1 MIPPTCVVLDWETHP
16 ITEDVAWKPPVPV
29 GLSLKFPG
37 GRTMYMRWGHPS
49 GNNTTRE
56 AVEKLLRMV
65 WASPFPILFHNAKFD
80 LSVSYY
86 HFGLPILPWNRVHDT
101 MFLAYL
107 DNPHARRNGLKELAA
122 DLLGWDADE
131 KDAVGEWLWENRAYV
146 FAQTGRRLSRSNGKV
161 SSQGEFYW
169 LVPGDVLEPYAVG
182 DVDRTEALFNHY
194 WPIIQEAGMGPAY
207 DRERQLLPIL
217 MESERNGI
225 DVDVQGLI
233 EDLVTYEAA
242 FVKAEAW
249 LRKRLA
255 APGLNFDAD
264 GDVGD
269 ALLRANVLQGSLIIG
284 KNGKLSVA
292 KDKLLPANFSDP
304 QVFQA
309 LGYRNRLKTCMEMF
323 MKPWLAQSQRRPDG
337 RISTNWNQTRG
348 GDGGTRTGRPS
359 TTNPNFLNISKDF
372 EGRPDGYTHPDF
384 LGVPK
389 LPLVRK
395 YILPDAGHVFLHRD
409 FDGQELRV
417 FAHFESGMLHAAYH
431 ENPSL
436 DVHQMVADEIK
447 RLSPATQLDRTK
459 TKIINFR
466 TIYGSGVS
474 GLAVALGLS
483 NEPDGGM
490 KTAKEFK
497 AVHAKALP
505 GMKILNDEIKRLVGR
520 GIPIITWG
528 GRRYHPEPKTFDNET
543 GRWKDYVYKL
553 LNYLVQGSAADL
565 TKQAIID
572 WYNDPR
578 RDRRV
583 KFLVTVYDEIN
594 ISSPIEIAAQQ
605 MLVLKEQ
612 MEKPRISVPMLSA
625 GKWGWSWGDVVKP
638 EKGITEQESIEKWLK
653 AA

>member
-1 MIPPTCVVLDWETHP
+1 MIPPTCVVLDFETHP

-29 GLSLKFPG
+29 GLSIKTPG
-37 GRTMYMRWGHPS
+37 GRTTYLRWGHPS

-56 AVEKLLRMV
+56 AVEKLLKSV
-65 WASPFPILFHNAKFD
+65 WDSGYPILFHNAKFD
-80 LSVSYY
+80 LAVAYF
-86 HFGLPILPWNRVHDT
+86 HFGLPVPHWKRIHDS

-107 DNPHARRNGLKELAA
+107 DNPHARRMGLKELAQDKLDWPA
-122 DLLGWDADE
+122 E
-131 KDAVGEWLWENRAYV
+131 ERDAVGEWLWDNRAAVY
-146 FAQTGRRLSRSNGKV
+146 AQTGRRLSRSNGKV
-161 SSQGEFYW
+161 SSVGEFFW

-182 DVDRTEALFNHY
+182 DVDRTEAIFNHLY
-194 WPIIQEAGMGPAY
+194 PSVLERGMGPAY

-217 MESERNGI
+217 MESERDGI
-225 DVDVQGLI
+225 AVDIQGLE
-233 EDLVTYEAA
+233 EDIDTYQAA
-242 FVKAEAW
+242 FEKAEAW
-249 LRKRLA
+249 LRDYLR

-269 ALLRANVLQGSLIIG
+269 ALVRAEALQGEVVIG
-284 KNGKLSVA
+284 KNGKLSVS
-292 KDKLLPANFSDP
+292 KVNLLPANFKD
-304 QVFQA
+304 QRLFQA

-323 MKPWLAQSQRRPDG
+323 MRPWLAQAKRRPDG

-417 FAHFESGMLHAAYH
+417 FGHFESGKLWEAYH
-431 ENPSL
+431 ANPKL
-436 DVHQMVADEIK
+436 DVHQMVAEDIK
-447 RLSPATQLDRTK
+447 KLSPSTQLDRTK

-474 GLAVALGLS
+474 GLALALGC
-483 NEPDGGM
+483 DM

-497 AVHAKALP
+497 AVHAQALP

-520 GIPIITWG
+520 GLPIVTWG
-528 GRRYHPEPKTFDNET
+528 GRQYHPEPKVFDQDT
-543 GRWKDYVYKL
+543 GRWRDFVYKL
-553 LNYLVQGSAADL
+553 LNYLIQGSAADL

-578 RDRRV
+578 RDPRV
-583 KFLVTVYDEIN
+583 RFLVTVYDEIN
-594 ISSPIEIAAQQ
+594 ISAPLEVAVEQ
-605 MLVLKEQ
+605 MLLLKEI
-612 MEKPRISVPMLSA
+612 MERDRISVPMLSA
-625 GKWGWSWGDVVKP
+625 GKWGFSWGDVVGLK
-638 EKGITEQESIEKWLK
+638 KGETRSEQEVMEEWLT